1 MGTNITN
8 KGKERLP
15 RNKSKNLH
23 LKKVFST
30 FISLKSTRKYSKRN
44 DNFLKQTDYVQ
55 LIRKHPAPDQLR
67 RVARQRYRR
76 CRRRISRRHHHRH
89 GFYTEG
95 TGSPPPWT
103 ISPHYSTQ
111 RGRQSGIPLRYLR
124 RQVDRLPHRVHRVE
138 RKRTKTSTPATT
150 TT

>member
-44 DNFLKQTDYVQ
+44 DNLLKQTDYVQ

-67 RVARQRYRR
+67 
-76 CRRRISRRHHHRH
+76 
-89 GFYTEG
+89 
-95 TGSPPPWT
+95 
-103 ISPHYSTQ
+103 
-111 RGRQSGIPLRYLR
+111 
-124 RQVDRLPHRVHRVE
+124 
-138 RKRTKTSTPATT
+138 
-150 TT
+150 